1 MRLDSFYVL
10 LGSVALV
17 GISFAQEIAPVLVV
31 FHALEYNGAEPVW
44 TPRAKISI
52 NSLSQHTAMAE
63 ANLMTPEDEAKLER
77 VVKGGRYQIKV
88 VDTSTGHH
96 IIAWSPHYKPLS
108 QRLKVSLDLSGF
120 LESVSF
126 LPPDVQAGS
135 GKVTER
141 DRFLSVQIDVMKVAP
156 APETATYIQRLEIE
170 RREKE
175 KSQGQDNRSFL
186 SKYWMYIVP
195 IVIFMLISGASNPE
209 GQ

>member
-1 MRLDSFYVL
+1 MNAEVYHKRIVTILETCTIVRLAKPNYACLRFLTNVP
-10 LGSVALV
+10 
-17 GISFAQEIAPVLVV
+17 FM
-31 FHALEYNGAEPVW
+31 FHV
-44 TPRAKISI
+44 SH
-52 NSLSQHTAMAE
+52 Q
-63 ANLMTPEDEAKLER
+63 R
-77 VVKGGRYQIKV
+77 V
-88 VDTSTGHH
+88 
-96 IIAWSPHYKPLS
+96 
-108 QRLKVSLDLSGF
+108 KVSLDLSGF